1 MNFSDPTGLTRFE
14 ASSNGFA
21 GGEGGG
27 GYMSPEDPDN
37 DDPTGLADRTKAQ
50 VNAWIAQEAAE
61 QQAKSGSTGYVGDG
75 IVDASAGETPRD
87 EVSENYGKNQDAA
100 KTNGKSDDVSADN
113 QLAGLFTNGGIVRGA
128 GSIRNEAGRDTHYQ
142 LADGTVHT
150 FHIYG
155 DSTAAS
161 RTGVYVPA
169 SFSQIEWVGK
179 STVVATNPTTG
190 EVLQFYHILRAG
202 HEAPNKAG
210 STYIGQ
216 TGGAGG
222 NGTNDVH
229 AHVTLFRNRASR
241 DFVHS
246 WVHEP
251 VAKGGFTRDIS
262 ASVSQHVRDIRTL
275 LKN

>member
-1 MNFSDPTGLTRFE
+1 MP
-14 ASSNGFA
+14 
-21 GGEGGG
+21 
-27 GYMSPEDPDN
+27 
-37 DDPTGLADRTKAQ
+37 
-50 VNAWIAQEAAE
+50 QEAAE
-61 QQAKSGSTGYVGDG
+61 QQAKSGSTGCVGDG
-75 IVDASAGETPRD
+75 IVDASAGERPQD
-87 EVSENYGKNQDAA
+87 EVSENYGRNQDAA
-100 KTNGKSDDVSADN
+100 KTNGKPDDVSADN
-113 QLAGLFTNGGIVRGA
+113 QLAGLFTNGVIVRGV

-161 RTGVYVPA
+161 GTGVYVPA

-251 VAKGGFTRDIS
+251 IAKGGFTRDIS